1 MATVDS
7 GGRPLALNNK
17 ALEDKAL
24 EDKVRRQAVRD

>member
-7 GGRPLALNNK
+7 GERPLALNN
-17 ALEDKAL
+17 KAL